1 MTGATALP
9 PRSSC
14 PSCAV
19 LWMAVSLL
27 LSPLQAAQVTNTID
41 GLTTFQSLS
50 AENNSV
56 TNTVASGA
64 AIGGFRTVTLT
75 STNNDP
81 GSPTV
86 LVVSD
91 TNARV
96 TLSTP
101 EGPISTFSM
110 LWGGAGGT
118 NGLGGI
124 NFGAGQSISLFA
136 SFLTFSLRSTD
147 QVSNFTWSFTDTNS
161 TTATYTGVFPVH
173 ASAAPFL
180 NFSIALSDFSNS
192 GSISWSAIDFISFS
206 GGGIPELDMSIP
218 APFQVVASTVPE
230 PSTWALLIA
239 GVTLTAV
246 TLRGRTRRRS

>member
-1 MTGATALP
+1 
-9 PRSSC
+9 
-14 PSCAV
+14 
-19 LWMAVSLL
+19 MAVSLL

-81 GSPTV
+81 GSQTV